1 MKKIIC
7 FSLFCAFGSA
17 HGQNLDYTS
26 LTTAKNFSNFEGYSQ
41 QKDFA
46 LLNNISHFGQ
56 VEFGSSSVTLTQN
69 KLTKQSNYFQN
80 PTIGSIN
87 FSSQKRLQYG
97 IGFDVEPTSFDYFS
111 AQKSESDE
119 LKQHIN
125 TNAFLNYQV
134 NPNFSLTSK
143 VTISNANETS
153 FQFSA
158 GGSAS
163 KVFHRD
169 HRLTA
174 MLNINW
180 TNQSDNS
187 FGYWHQNERQIRQPI
202 NRFGENL
209 SRTELRFG
217 ASWNWNIDT
226 NWSLTTGATMKHTI
240 NSATKNPFSVNP
252 VTVFSV
258 ATYRF

>member
-17 HGQNLDYTS
+17 YGQNLDYTT
-26 LTTAKNFSNFEGYSQ
+26 LTSTKNISTVDSFIQ
-41 QKDFA
+41 QKEFA
-46 LLNNISHFGQ
+46 LLNSISNHSLVGFI
-56 VEFGSSSVTLTQN
+56 SSGFTSPQN
-69 KLTKQSNYFQN
+69 KLTKQSNFFQN
-80 PTIGSIN
+80 PSIGSIN
-87 FSSQKRLQYG
+87 FSSQQRLQYG
-97 IGFDVEPTSFDYFS
+97 IGITVEPTSLDYFS
-111 AQKSESDE
+111 VQKNESDE

-134 NPNFSLTSK
+134 NPNFALTSK
-143 VTISNANETS
+143 VTVSNANETS

-180 TNQSDNS
+180 TNQSNNS
-187 FGYWHQNERQIRQPI
+187 FGYWHQNERQIQQPI
-202 NRFGENL
+202 DRFGGNL
-209 SRTELRFG
+209 AKTELRIG

-240 NSATKNPFSVNP
+240 NSTTKNPFSPNP
-252 VTVFSV
+252 VTIFSV